1 MLNTIIEH
9 QINSGL
15 HFLKA
20 YDDTMNTN
28 YTRTY
33 KRFIWWN
40 MNEVQKPIMI
50 SLFSNGRIW
59 RRWMDKFLTI

>member
-20 YDDTMNTN
+20 YDDIMNTN

-40 MNEVQKPIMI
+40 MNQIQKPII
-50 SLFSNGRIW
+50 SSVFEYGSVWQKMMN
-59 RRWMDKFLTI
+59 KFLTI